1 MNCSFFVESSPCGSF
16 KENSTIVPLLQCN
29 EDMTSHLISPGTSLK
44 RGCQSKTAIDE
55 WRLILNRSGYV
66 GHDAESSRSIT
77 ICPKHRRD
85 FTFDWPGRKSIT
97 CSHRCHKG
105 RRKQL
110 RTVRRVNLQM
120 SEEIFNR
127 YQVSVPIGSGK
138 YVIMIME
145 TILYKKH
152 GTILYTGSIGGGRC
166 VLLGGGGLT

>member
-1 MNCSFFVESSPCGSF
+1 MNCSFFAKSSPCGSF

-29 EDMTSHLISPGTSLK
+29 EDMTSHLISLGTSSK
-44 RGCQSKTAIDE
+44 RGRQSKTAIDK

-66 GHDAESSRSIT
+66 GHDAESSRSMT
-77 ICPKHRRD
+77 ICSKHRRD

-97 CSHRCHKG
+97 CSHPCHKG

-127 YQVSVPIGSGK
+127 CQVSVFIGSGK

-145 TILYKKH
+145 TLFYIKNLELFYILA
-152 GTILYTGSIGGGRC
+152 
-166 VLLGGGGLT
+166 